1 MNKLSQSLSK
11 NINGVKWYYGQ
22 LLDGKYVW
30 IKSTDLVK
38 EKIKYA
44 YTGMTLNNAININ
57 LVLNINHKY
66 KMSL

>member
-1 MNKLSQSLSK
+1 MNKLSQSLSKK

-38 EKIKYA
+38 EK
-44 YTGMTLNNAININ
+44 LNMHI
-57 LVLNINHKY
+57 LE
-66 KMSL
+66 